1 MSKATC
7 LIGGCFYMGKKMFVS
22 KLGLTSC
29 VLMAVLTTGCATMTG
44 KGQESSVSGKN
55 NQKQSGKVDASAS
68 SGGERKVK
76 GRGDWEGYI
85 SGQPWKGAKFSR
97 LEIGMSYRQVLSL
110 IGPPT
115 DQYSHVTGK
124 AWIPFYYGSGRYE
137 HKLLYKGQGR
147 LVFAGDAG
155 FSSNAHLIGIEFN
168 RNESGYH

>member
-1 MSKATC
+1 MSRQILKN
-7 LIGGCFYMGKKMFVS
+7 
-22 KLGLTSC
+22 KLRPVVCGLAAASL
-29 VLMAVLTTGCATMTG
+29 VGCAGITG
-44 KGQESSVSGKN
+44 KGQET
-55 NQKQSGKVDASAS
+55 QDERQQAAKVTRQESKATAT
-68 SGGERKVK
+68 GERKVK
-76 GRGDWEGYI
+76 GRGGWEGYI
-85 SGQPWKGAKFSR
+85 SGEPWKGAKFSR
-97 LEIGMSYRQVLSL
+97 LEVGMSYRQVLDL

-124 AWIPFYYGSGRYE
+124 AWIPFYFGSGRYE

>member
-1 MSKATC
+1 MEKIGNNMRLTTCALAIVGLTGCAGLSGKKAEETSAQSNRQQTTKVTRQESKAT
-7 LIGGCFYMGKKMFVS
+7 S
-22 KLGLTSC
+22 
-29 VLMAVLTTGCATMTG
+29 
-44 KGQESSVSGKN
+44 
-55 NQKQSGKVDASAS
+55 
-68 SGGERKVK
+68 GERKVK

-85 SGQPWKGAKFSR
+85 SGEPWKGAKFNR
-97 LEIGMSYRQVLSL
+97 LEVGMSYRQVLNL

-124 AWIPFYYGSGRYE
+124 AWIPFYFGSGRYE

>member
-1 MSKATC
+1 MSKLASNKKIR
-7 LIGGCFYMGKKMFVS
+7 LI
-22 KLGLTSC
+22 SC
-29 VLMAVLTTGCATMTG
+29 ALMAIFLAGCANTTGN
-44 KGQESSVSGKN
+44 KSSEKDQPAKTS
-55 NQKQSGKVDASAS
+55 KQSGKSARKETASQSAA
-68 SGGERKVK
+68 GERKVK

-97 LEIGMSYRQVLSL
+97 LQIGMSYREVLSL
-110 IGPPT
+110 IGGPT

-124 AWIPFYYGSGRYE
+124 AWIPYYFGSGRYE

-168 RNESGYH
+168 RNESGYQ

>member
-1 MSKATC
+1 MKQLASNNKIRVTAC
-7 LIGGCFYMGKKMFVS
+7 A
-22 KLGLTSC
+22 
-29 VLMAVLTTGCATMTG
+29 LMAVLLAGCATMTG
-44 KGQESSVSGKN
+44 DKN
-55 NQKQSGKVDASAS
+55 SETAQAQPEKTSKQSSKAARKEAASQS
-68 SGGERKVK
+68 TGGERKVK

-85 SGQPWKGAKFSR
+85 SGQPWQGAKFSR
-97 LEIGMSYRQVLSL
+97 LEIGMSYRQVLNL

-168 RNESGYH
+168 RSESGYR